1 MTKKQ
6 AAVAKIKFQPKPE
19 KNVTTE
25 TQKQLSETENETDD
39 IKVSAAF
46 ASLLTQLNTKEKNDI
61 SIANIENES
70 DGNETNKALSST
82 MELSVITKRAFGS
95 VPATEITTAVS
106 VKKETR
112 TTLYVISVG
121 FLLCFS
127 LFFSALYYRHTKAIR
142 IKKVEENKTDAK
154 TTENDD
160 VFMTD
165 RPFKPDLEINST
177 KYRDIG
183 QNTD

>member
-25 TQKQLSETENETDD
+25 TQKQLSETENDPDVEMSD
-39 IKVSAAF
+39 AF

-70 DGNETNKALSST
+70 DKNETNKALSST
-82 MELSVITKRAFGS
+82 MESPVITKRAFGS

-142 IKKVEENKTDAK
+142 IKKVEENKTDAR

-165 RPFKPDLEINST
+165 RPFKPDLEIN
-177 KYRDIG
+177 KLDIG